1 MKKYKNHL
9 TLAFFLLGTLILLLY
24 VLKWHAVYQEEK
36 LNKSIMGQYVKEI
49 KIEEFKNYIN
59 DNRDG
64 VIFFGIT
71 DNDYDRKFEM
81 KFKKYI
87 IKYNLQE
94 VITYLNVN
102 SFEEDF
108 KQLMEFYYD
117 KSDLKIEKNTLNEA
131 PLLAIFRDAKLIAF
145 INRKDLTIN
154 NISVLFKKYEIIEEF
169 VYVNS

>member
-1 MKKYKNHL
+1 MKKYKNYL

-117 KSDLKIEKNTLNEA
+117 KSDLKIEKTTLNEA